1 MELSGISFVDV
12 LTLFLLLAVM
22 TFVSYRSMKK
32 SITTDDYLAAGR
44 SLGRI
49 QAGFSMAA
57 TDIGGNSVV
66 GAIAFAYGTGLGG
79 VWYNWGAVLPLFILA
94 FILAGQLR
102 RLDINSVPELLGKRY
117 NGMTRLLATV
127 TQLLAMG
134 VGLGGQFTVAGST
147 LSTVFGVTHTVGI
160 LISVVI
166 LIVLTT
172 GGGLLA
178 VVNDDVVMFFIICLS
193 IVIAIPVC
201 LSAGGGWETISRS
214 LPEGYLDMNS
224 QGILLPV
231 SLGLLFMF
239 DYGTQ
244 QSYLQRVFSAKD
256 ESTARFAYMFTGST
270 YILFGLAVAF
280 LGVLAYALLPNLDD
294 STLAYATLIKEYMP
308 AGVRGLV
315 LGGIFAAAMS
325 SADSKIVAAVSLFIN
340 DIYKPHIRK
349 GKTESDRELLKI
361 SRFTTACICVLGIVV
376 SLFSQS
382 LIQIMYTVG
391 LFYSTA
397 VFIPMLAALYWK
409 QATAAGALTSMIS
422 SIIVGL
428 YFEYFVYGKADGL
441 IGKIPSNL
449 IAIAISLIL
458 FVIVSLLTEKD
469 STKTEKE

>member
-1 MELSGISFVDV
+1 MESIGISFADV
-12 LTLFLLLAVM
+12 LTLLVLLAVM
-22 TFVSYRSMKK
+22 AFVSYRSAKK
-32 SITTDDYLAAGR
+32 SVTTDDYLAAGR

-66 GAIAFAYGTGLGG
+66 GAVAFAYGTGLGG

-94 FILAGQLR
+94 FILAGQR
-102 RLDINSVPELLGKRY
+102 RSLDINSVPELLGKRY
-117 NGMTRLLATV
+117 NGATRLLATV

-134 VGLGGQFTVAGST
+134 VGLGGQFAVAGST
-147 LSTVFGVTHTVGI
+147 LSTVLGVSHTVGI
-160 LISVVI
+160 MISVVI
-166 LIVLTT
+166 LIMLTS

-178 VVNDDVVMFFIICLS
+178 VVNDDVVMFLIICLS

-214 LPEGYLDMNS
+214 LPEGYLDIGS

-244 QSYLQRVFSAKD
+244 QSYLQRVLSAKD

-270 YILFGLAVAF
+270 YIFFGLAVAF
-280 LGVLAYALLPNLDD
+280 LGVLAYALLPNLDN
-294 STLAYATLIKEYMP
+294 STLAYATMIKEYMP

-325 SADSKIVAAVSLFIN
+325 SADSKIVAAASLFIN
-340 DIYKPHIRK
+340 DIYQTHIRK
-349 GKTESDRELLKI
+349 GTTGSDRELLRI
-361 SRFTTACICVLGIVV
+361 SRFTAASICVLGIVV
-376 SLFSQS
+376 SMFSQS

-441 IGKIPSNL
+441 IGTIPSNL

-458 FVIVSLLTEKD
+458 FVIVSLLTERQGG
-469 STKTEKE
+469 SRTQ

>member
-1 MELSGISFVDV
+1 
-12 LTLFLLLAVM
+12 
-22 TFVSYRSMKK
+22 
-32 SITTDDYLAAGR
+32 
-44 SLGRI
+44 
-49 QAGFSMAA
+49 
-57 TDIGGNSVV
+57 
-66 GAIAFAYGTGLGG
+66 
-79 VWYNWGAVLPLFILA
+79 
-94 FILAGQLR
+94 
-102 RLDINSVPELLGKRY
+102 
-117 NGMTRLLATV
+117 
-127 TQLLAMG
+127 
-134 VGLGGQFTVAGST
+134 
-147 LSTVFGVTHTVGI
+147 
-160 LISVVI
+160 
-166 LIVLTT
+166 
-172 GGGLLA
+172 
-178 VVNDDVVMFFIICLS
+178 
-193 IVIAIPVC
+193 
-201 LSAGGGWETISRS
+201 
-214 LPEGYLDMNS
+214 
-224 QGILLPV
+224 
-231 SLGLLFMF
+231 
-239 DYGTQ
+239 
-244 QSYLQRVFSAKD
+244 
-256 ESTARFAYMFTGST
+256 
-270 YILFGLAVAF
+270 
-280 LGVLAYALLPNLDD
+280 
-294 STLAYATLIKEYMP
+294 MP

-340 DIYKPHIRK
+340 DIYKPHIKK

-469 STKTEKE
+469 STKSEKE